1 MAVNKQ
7 ETISWFDNRK
17 GKLTYSMYGSRNG
30 SDGTADCSGAMTQA
44 VRDSGANPYAFLYS
58 TVTLASYLASNGYTR
73 ISVNQDW
80 DALAGDVILMS
91 WGNDMST
98 SGGAGGHVGVM
109 KDSIRFISVDYWTG
123 GAKGTA
129 VSEHVWN
136 NYYAVQRPNYIEVWR
151 SSGSGSSNNGFTVG
165 QKVKLLNHATQYQTL
180 QAIPSWVKNK
190 TYTVQQVKNVNQ
202 SNSKRAYLL
211 KEIMSWVLEQD
222 LG

>member
-1 MAVNKQ
+1 MRDAGAV
-7 ETISWFDNRK
+7 
-17 GKLTYSMYGSRNG
+17 
-30 SDGTADCSGAMTQA
+30 
-44 VRDSGANPYAFLYS
+44 PYDYLYS
-58 TVTLASYLASNGYTR
+58 TVTLAGYLQKNGYKR

-80 DALAGDVILMS
+80 DAEAGDIILMS

-123 GAKGTA
+123 GNPGTA

-151 SSGSGSSNNGFTVG
+151 LAAGSTSNGFAVG

-180 QAIPSWVKNK
+180 ERIPSWVKNK
-190 TYTVQQVKNVNQ
+190 TYTVQQVKTVNNP
-202 SNSKRAYLL
+202 NSKRAYLL
-211 KEIMSWVLEQD
+211 KEIHSWVLQQD
-222 LG
+222 LE